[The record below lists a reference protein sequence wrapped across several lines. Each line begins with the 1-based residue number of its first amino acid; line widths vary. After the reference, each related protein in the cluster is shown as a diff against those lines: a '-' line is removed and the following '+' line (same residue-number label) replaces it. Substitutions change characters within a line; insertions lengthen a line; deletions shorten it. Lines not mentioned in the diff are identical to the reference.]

1 KWRAGMKNLKTVCFL
16 PVRNADLPRHMDA
29 FCETL
34 SAMLER
40 QLLQHPAI
48 TTLERKRLEGV
59 TKEKALSQEAGTR
72 ELLASVL
79 LVELEVGRARKSDG
93 IRATALIRDNA
104 GKELHKI
111 SHEVTDL
118 NGAILLEPLLARV
131 QEGLKTVQ
139 SQAGAQRNR
148 EARRFLREAEIL
160 WKHQH
165 YSQALQAAEAA
176 YALKADDGARL
187 LLARY

>member
-1 KWRAGMKNLKTVCFL
+1 
-16 PVRNADLPRHMDA
+16 
-29 FCETL
+29 
-34 SAMLER
+34 
-40 QLLQHPAI
+40 
-48 TTLERKRLEGV
+48 
-59 TKEKALSQEAGTR
+59 
-72 ELLASVL
+72 SVL

-111 SHEVTDL
+111 SHEVTDP
-118 NGAILLEPLLARV
+118 NGANLLEPLLARV

-187 LLARY
+187 LLARYLLRYALEIWRPGYHAASRNSFEAFEAGPEKVRAA